1 MTIVTRSFQQLI
13 GQTEKSLN
21 AILDRLLAGAVSEP
35 EWIALVLLSGSGGP
49 ADHDGFAARLA
60 HALKVTDETAAGHVL
75 RLGKKGLV
83 ENASEGGGV
92 VRLTDAGQQFVARV
106 QKQVAAIT
114 LRLWGDLPGADLDV
128 ASRVLS
134 TVLERAETELRTR
147 SSA

>member
-1 MTIVTRSFQQLI
+1 MTTTTRSFQQLI

-21 AILDRLLAGAVSEP
+21 SILDRLLAGAVSEP
-35 EWIALVLLSGSGGP
+35 EWIALVLLSGSGGS
-49 ADHDGFAARLA
+49 ADRDRFVSRLA
-60 HALKVTDETAAGHVL
+60 QALKEEHEAAACHVR
-75 RLGKKGLV
+75 RLGKKGLM
-83 ENASEGGGV
+83 EDAPEGGGV
-92 VRLTDAGQQFVARV
+92 VRLADAGQRYVSRV

-114 LRLWGDLPGADLDV
+114 QRLWGDLPAADLDT